1 MAAKSTPC
9 SSRPEIRLIRH
20 ATAETLLGCGID
32 PAALA
37 YLEPKLK
44 HLAILVREVKLYAA
58 NILKQTMLSLGGDAA
73 VHRDAICGRVEFS
86 NVLLIGDERHFRALV
101 QKLKNQ
107 PGLRELAD
115 EIRTLLR
122 PEEALTLRLGARTHV
137 FGGRPAI
144 MGILNVTDDSFSDGG
159 CYSDTARALEQAL
172 TLIAAG
178 AEIIDIGGES
188 TRPGSQA
195 VSAQQEIVRVVPII
209 SALREQSAIPI
220 SIDTKKAAVARE
232 ALAAGADIINDVSA
246 LTDDDAMLEVAAA
259 GNCAVVLMHMRGQPV
274 DMQHDTAYRDIVS
287 EVFDYLAGRLETCL
301 AAGIPREAIVLDP
314 GIGFG
319 KDLAGNLSLIKHIHQ
334 FKSLGVPVLLGH
346 SRKTFLGQLLD
357 AQVHEREQ
365 GNDAVTAWACLE
377 DVDFVRVHDVK
388 RACQVRTTL
397 AAIGNAR

>member
-1 MAAKSTPC
+1 MAAKSTLC

-32 PAALA
+32 PAALV

-44 HLAILVREVKLYAA
+44 QITILARAVKLYAA

-73 VHRDAICGRVEFS
+73 VHRDVICGRVDFS
-86 NVLLIGDERHFRALV
+86 DVLLIGDERHFRALCC
-101 QKLKNQ
+101 KLQDQ
-107 PGLRELAD
+107 PGMREMATEINALLLPEKNLALRF
-115 EIRTLLR
+115 
-122 PEEALTLRLGARTHV
+122 GARTHV
-137 FGGRPAI
+137 FEGRPAI

-159 CYSDTARALEQAL
+159 CYSDINRALEQAL
-172 TLIAAG
+172 ALIAAG

-195 VSAQQEIVRVVPII
+195 VNAQQEIERVVPII
-209 SALREQSAIPI
+209 TELRKQSAIPI

-232 ALAAGADIINDVSA
+232 ALRAGADIINDVSA
-246 LTDDDAMLEVAAA
+246 LTGDDAMLDIAAA

-274 DMQHDTAYRDIVS
+274 DMQRNTAYSDIVS
-287 EVFDYLAGRLETCL
+287 EVFNYLASRVAACL
-301 AAGIPREAIVLDP
+301 AAGIPREAIVVDP

-377 DVDFVRVHDVK
+377 SVDFVRVHDVK